1 MVRLGRKSSCEI
13 GREGLT
19 SSSEDTEVTEAIEA
33 EPREETPGLTI
44 RHGERLSTN
53 NTVAPGHWQLLNTN

>member
-1 MVRLGRKSSCEI
+1 MLGY
-13 GREGLT
+13 GVWQGLT
-19 SSSEDTEVTEAIEA
+19 SSSEDGDDNEHTEVTEAIEA